1 MSDFTTL
8 LKSQHHNHFEGN
20 QTCPKFFTHWTHLP
34 RMCFL
39 PLTSRENL
47 PSLLKLKGNKR
58 ILCLLAYKSNKMIN
72 GFFPNWCQNMSA
84 SFTFFPS
91 RSREHPFWS
100 TKRQE
105 TLAGLRLECLRAKV
119 PKRCRRLTTTWDG
132 CSLAKHKGLWLHY
145 LATDSLICLKHW
157 TKVPDRTL
165 PVLAPTVKNVAA
177 LTWHIVL
184 RD

>member
-1 MSDFTTL
+1 MSDFTEKPTSQSL
-8 LKSQHHNHFEGN
+8 WGKSNL
-20 QTCPKFFTHWTHLP
+20 PKVFTHWTHLP

-47 PSLLKLKGNKR
+47 PSLLKLKGNKH

-72 GFFPNWCQNMSA
+72 GFFPNWCENMSA

-91 RSREHPFWS
+91 RSREHIPFWS
-100 TKRQE
+100 ISKDKKLLLDFALNAFE
-105 TLAGLRLECLRAKV
+105 
-119 PKRCRRLTTTWDG
+119 PRCPRGAEGWGPTTWDG

-145 LATDSLICLKHW
+145 LATDSLICLKPW